1 MSSKN
6 RKTSASNSNSSARS
20 VKPSSEVAGEAF
32 RRAAL
37 LADGLFPHQVEGLAF
52 LLGRRRAILADDMGL
67 GKTRQSIIA
76 MREAAPEGPWLVVC
90 PASVK
95 RNWQREIHAAL
106 GEDATVNVIGA
117 LEVPP
122 PSYRGWVVV
131 NYDILKKHITALR
144 ALPWAGLVFDEAHYL
159 KNHTSQRSKLG
170 TSLVASAAG
179 EPAVHCLTGTPL
191 TNRPRDL
198 FPLLQLVKH
207 PLARSFFTFAKKY
220 CGAYDNGFGLVTD
233 GASNLA
239 ELTLQLHGVMLRR
252 TKDQVLDL
260 PPKIRTWLDLEVP
273 LGTAANEM
281 RQVVEM
287 LVLGIANQQ
296 SGGARAPTDRSAG
309 RDRVKLLALL
319 TKVRQKVAV
328 AKVKQ
333 TIEFV
338 KGALDQGEKV
348 IVFTSF
354 DAPAKS
360 IAAALGESAVLLTG
374 ATPTEKRQAL
384 VDRFQTDPRVTVFV
398 SNLIA
403 GGIGINLTAA
413 TQVVFND
420 LDWVPANHWQAEDR
434 AYRIGQKRI
443 VTVTYMVAAGTVDTF
458 VQRALTLKA
467 QVIESVV
474 DGKVL
479 GDAAGG
485 DILRDLEETLRLM
498 SPGLADASAIGGAVG
513 ETRDPDWA
521 RRVVEAAAEELRK
534 RYAQADAEA
543 AAADVHGGA
552 KSSPR
557 APRPTLTPEIIDA
570 LASALS
576 GPKAQTL
583 EFPSSRDPSKKYVV
597 SIVGAD
603 MDCSCPGFEYRG
615 TCKHIIEVR
624 SKGAR
629 K

>member
-1 MSSKN
+1 V
-6 RKTSASNSNSSARS
+6 SNKQTNARAAT
-20 VKPSSEVAGEAF
+20 PSDEVASEAL
-32 RRAAL
+32 RRAAA

-95 RNWQREIHAAL
+95 RNWQREIHAAI
-106 GEDATVNVIGA
+106 GSDAAVAVVGDA
-117 LEVPP
+117 AVPDAAF
-122 PSYRGWVVV
+122 RGWVVI
-131 NYDILKKHITALR
+131 NYDLLKKHIDALLT
-144 ALPWAGLVFDEAHYL
+144 LPWAGLLFDEAHYL

-170 TSLVASAAG
+170 TKLVASAPG

-220 CGAYDNGFGLVTD
+220 CGAYNNGFGLVTD
-233 GASNLA
+233 GASNLG

-273 LGTAANEM
+273 LGIAANEM

-287 LVLGIANQQ
+287 LVQGVVNQTH
-296 SGGARAPTDRSAG
+296 GGQRATTDRSAN
-309 RDRVKLLALL
+309 RDRVRLLALL
-319 TKVRQKVAV
+319 TKVRQKLAV

-333 TIEFV
+333 TVDFV
-338 KGALDQGEKV
+338 QGALDQGEKV
-348 IVFTSF
+348 IVFTGF

-360 IAAALGESAVLLTG
+360 IAEAFGDQAVLLTG
-374 ATPTEKRQAL
+374 ATPPEQRQKL
-384 VDRFQTDPRVTVFV
+384 VDRFQQDPNVRVFV

-403 GGIGINLTAA
+403 GGTGLTLTAA

-443 VTVTYMVAAGTVDTF
+443 VQVTYMVAAGTVDTF
-458 VQRALTLKA
+458 VHRALSLKA
-467 QVIESVV
+467 QIVEAVV
-474 DGKVL
+474 DGKAL
-479 GDAAGG
+479 GELGSG
-485 DILRDLEETLRLM
+485 DILRDLEDTLRQM
-498 SPGLADASAIGGAVG
+498 SSGLADATALADTNG
-513 ETRDPDWA
+513 ENRDADWA
-521 RRVVEAAAEELRK
+521 RRVVEAAAEDLRK
-534 RYAQADAEA
+534 RYEQPDAKGEPA
-543 AAADVHGGA
+543 VDT
-552 KSSPR
+552 R
-557 APRPTLTPEIIDA
+557 PRPVLTAEVIQA
-570 LASALS
+570 LANALT
-576 GPKAQTL
+576 GPTASKF
-583 EFPSSRDPSKKYVV
+583 EFPSSSDPRKKYTVTV
-597 SIVGAD
+597 MGPD
-603 MDCSCPGFEYRG
+603 MDCTCPGFEYRG
-615 TCKHIIEVR
+615 TCKHIVEVR
-624 SKGAR
+624 SKGGR

>member
-1 MSSKN
+1 MAAKQMN
-6 RKTSASNSNSSARS
+6 TRA
-20 VKPSSEVAGEAF
+20 VKPSDEVAGEALQ
-32 RRAAL
+32 RATA

-67 GKTRQSIIA
+67 GKTRQSIVA

-95 RNWQREIHAAL
+95 RNWQREIHAAI
-106 GEDATVNVIGA
+106 GNDAAVTVVGDA
-117 LEVPP
+117 AVPDAAF
-122 PSYRGWVVV
+122 RGWVVI
-131 NYDILKKHITALR
+131 NYDLLKKHIDALL
-144 ALPWAGLVFDEAHYL
+144 ALPWAGLIFDEAHYL

-170 TSLVASAAG
+170 TKLVASAPG

-233 GASNLA
+233 GASNLG

-287 LVLGIANQQ
+287 LVQGVVSQTH
-296 SGGARAPTDRSAG
+296 GGQRATTDRSAN

-319 TKVRQKVAV
+319 TKVRQKLAV

-333 TIEFV
+333 TVEFV
-338 KGALDQGEKV
+338 QGALDQGEKV
-348 IVFTSF
+348 IVFTGF

-360 IAAALGESAVLLTG
+360 IAEVFGEQAVLLTG
-374 ATPTEKRQAL
+374 ATPPEQRQKL
-384 VDRFQTDPRVTVFV
+384 VDRFQQDPNVRIFV

-403 GGIGINLTAA
+403 GGTGLTLTAA

-443 VTVTYMVAAGTVDTF
+443 VQVTYMVAAGTVDTF
-458 VQRALTLKA
+458 VHRALSLKA
-467 QVIESVV
+467 QIVEAVV
-474 DGKVL
+474 DGKAL
-479 GDAAGG
+479 GELGSG
-485 DILRDLEETLRLM
+485 DILRDLEDTLRQM
-498 SPGLADASAIGGAVG
+498 SSGLADAAALADANGQD
-513 ETRDPDWA
+513 RDADWA
-521 RRVVEAAAEELRK
+521 RRVVEAAAEDLRK
-534 RYAQADAEA
+534 RYEQPDASGEPA
-543 AAADVHGGA
+543 AN
-552 KSSPR
+552 KR
-557 APRPTLTPEIIDA
+557 QRPILTAEVIQA
-570 LASALS
+570 LANALT
-576 GPKAQTL
+576 GPTASKF
-583 EFPSSRDPSKKYVV
+583 EFPSSRDPQKKYTVTV
-597 SIVGAD
+597 MGPD
-603 MDCSCPGFEYRG
+603 MDCTCPGFEYRG
-615 TCKHIIEVR
+615 TCKHIVEVR
-624 SKGAR
+624 SKGGR

>member
-1 MSSKN
+1 MAAKQMN
-6 RKTSASNSNSSARS
+6 TRA
-20 VKPSSEVAGEAF
+20 VKPSDEVAGEALQ
-32 RRAAL
+32 RATS

-67 GKTRQSIIA
+67 GKTRQSIVA

-95 RNWQREIHAAL
+95 RNWQREIDAAL
-106 GEDATVNVIGA
+106 GGPQEVAVIGDRA
-117 LEVPP
+117 VP
-122 PSYRGWVVV
+122 SAGYRGWVVV
-131 NYDILKKHITALR
+131 NYDLLKKHIDGLL
-144 ALPWAGLVFDEAHYL
+144 ALPWAGLIFDEAHYL

-170 TSLVASAAG
+170 TKLVTSAPG

-220 CGAYDNGFGLVTD
+220 CGAYDNGYGLVTD
-233 GASNLA
+233 GASNLE

-287 LVLGIANQQ
+287 LVTGIAGQTH
-296 SGGARAPTDRSAG
+296 GGRRATTDRSAN

-319 TKVRQKVAV
+319 TKVRQKLAV

-333 TIEFV
+333 TIDFV
-338 KGALDQGEKV
+338 QGALDQGEKV
-348 IVFTSF
+348 IVFTGF
-354 DAPAKS
+354 DASAKS
-360 IAAALGESAVLLTG
+360 IAEAFGDQAVLLTG
-374 ATPTEKRQAL
+374 ATPTDQRQKL
-384 VDRFQTDPRVTVFV
+384 VDRFQNDPGVRVFV

-403 GGIGINLTAA
+403 GGTGITLTAA

-443 VTVTYMVAAGTVDTF
+443 VQVTYMVAAGTVDTF
-458 VQRALTLKA
+458 VQRALSLKA
-467 QVIESVV
+467 AIVEAVV
-474 DGKVL
+474 DGKAIGDL
-479 GDAAGG
+479 GGG
-485 DILRDLEETLRLM
+485 DILRDLEETLRQM
-498 SPGLADASAIGGAVG
+498 SSGLADASALEGADPA
-513 ETRDPDWA
+513 TRDQDWA
-521 RRVVEAAAEELRK
+521 RRIVESAAEELRK
-534 RYAQADAEA
+534 RYAEADAATAKGA
-543 AAADVHGGA
+543 AP
-552 KSSPR
+552 SSSR
-557 APRPTLTPEIIDA
+557 PRPALTPEIIEA
-570 LASALS
+570 LANALS
-576 GPKAQTL
+576 GPKAQTV
-583 EFPSSRDPSKKYVV
+583 EFASSKDPSKKYVV
-597 SIVGAD
+597 SIVGPD
-603 MDCSCPGFEYRG
+603 MDCTCPGFEYRG
-615 TCKHIIEVR
+615 TCKHIVEVR

>member
-1 MSSKN
+1 MATN
-6 RKTSASNSNSSARS
+6 QTNVRA
-20 VKPSSEVAGEAF
+20 VKPSDEVAEEALQ
-32 RRAAL
+32 RATA

-67 GKTRQSIIA
+67 GKTRQSIVA

-95 RNWQREIHAAL
+95 RNWQREIHAAI
-106 GEDATVNVIGA
+106 GSDAPVTVVGDA
-117 LEVPP
+117 AVPGNAF
-122 PSYRGWVVV
+122 RGWVVI
-131 NYDILKKHITALR
+131 NYDLLKKHIDALL
-144 ALPWAGLVFDEAHYL
+144 ALPWAGLIFDEAHYL

-170 TSLVASAAG
+170 TKLVASAPN

-233 GASNLA
+233 GASNLG

-252 TKDQVLDL
+252 TKDEVLNL

-287 LVLGIANQQ
+287 LVQGVVNQTH
-296 SGGARAPTDRSAG
+296 GGQRATTDRSAN

-319 TKVRQKVAV
+319 TKVRQKLAV
-328 AKVKQ
+328 AKVNQ
-333 TIEFV
+333 TVDFV
-338 KGALDQGEKV
+338 QGALDQGEKV
-348 IVFTSF
+348 IVFTGF

-360 IAAALGESAVLLTG
+360 IAEAFGDQAVLLTG
-374 ATPTEKRQAL
+374 ATPPEQRQKL
-384 VDRFQTDPRVTVFV
+384 VDQFQQDPNVRVFV

-403 GGIGINLTAA
+403 GGTGLTLTAA

-443 VTVTYMVAAGTVDTF
+443 VQVTYMVAAGTVDTF
-458 VQRALTLKA
+458 VHRALSLKA
-467 QVIESVV
+467 QIVEAVV
-474 DGKVL
+474 DGKSL
-479 GDAAGG
+479 GELGSG
-485 DILRDLEETLRLM
+485 DILRDLEDTLRQM
-498 SPGLADASAIGGAVG
+498 SSGLADATALADADG
-513 ETRDPDWA
+513 ENRDADWA
-521 RRVVEAAAEELRK
+521 RRVVEAAAEDLRK
-534 RYAQADAEA
+534 RYEQPNANGEPATN
-543 AAADVHGGA
+543 
-552 KSSPR
+552 KR
-557 APRPTLTPEIIDA
+557 PRPVLTAEVIQA
-570 LASALS
+570 LANALVGPS
-576 GPKAQTL
+576 GSKF
-583 EFPSSRDPSKKYVV
+583 EFPSSSDPRKKYTVTV
-597 SIVGAD
+597 MGSD
-603 MDCSCPGFEYRG
+603 MDCTCPGFEYRG
-615 TCKHIIEVR
+615 TCKHIVEVR
-624 SKGAR
+624 SKGGR

>member
-1 MSSKN
+1 MATTQM
-6 RKTSASNSNSSARS
+6 KTRA
-20 VKPSSEVAGEAF
+20 VKPSDEVAGEALQ
-32 RRAAL
+32 RATS

-67 GKTRQSIIA
+67 GKTRQSIVA
-76 MREAAPEGPWLVVC
+76 MREAAPDGPWLVVC

-95 RNWQREIHAAL
+95 RNWHREIDAAL
-106 GEDATVNVIGA
+106 GGQQPVAVIGDRA
-117 LEVPP
+117 VPP
-122 PSYRGWVVV
+122 AGYRGWVVI
-131 NYDILKKHITALR
+131 NYDLLKKHIDNLL
-144 ALPWAGLVFDEAHYL
+144 ALPWAGLIFDEAHYL

-170 TSLVASAAG
+170 TKLVASAPS

-220 CGAYDNGFGLVTD
+220 CGAYDNGYGLVTD

-260 PPKIRTWLDLEVP
+260 PPKIRTCLDLEVP

-287 LVLGIANQQ
+287 LVLGIAEQTH
-296 SGGARAPTDRSAG
+296 GGRRATTDRSAN

-319 TKVRQKVAV
+319 TKVRQKLAV

-333 TIEFV
+333 TIDFV
-338 KGALDQGEKV
+338 QGALDQGEKV
-348 IVFTSF
+348 IVFTGF

-360 IAAALGESAVLLTG
+360 IAEAFGEQAVLLTG
-374 ATPTEKRQAL
+374 ATPTDQRQKL
-384 VDRFQTDPRVTVFV
+384 VDRFQNDQGVRVFV

-403 GGIGINLTAA
+403 GGTGITLTAA

-443 VTVTYMVAAGTVDTF
+443 VQVTYMVAAGTVDTF
-458 VQRALTLKA
+458 VQRALSLKA
-467 QVIESVV
+467 AIVEAVV

-479 GDAAGG
+479 GDIGGG
-485 DILRDLEETLRLM
+485 DILSDLEETLRQM
-498 SPGLADASAIGGAVG
+498 SSGLADASALEGAG
-513 ETRDPDWA
+513 AASRDQDWA
-521 RRVVEAAAEELRK
+521 RRVVESAAEELRK
-534 RYAQADAEA
+534 RYPQSDAPEVTGA
-543 AAADVHGGA
+543 AA
-552 KSSPR
+552 SSSR
-557 APRPTLTPEIIDA
+557 PRPALTPDIIEA
-570 LASALS
+570 LANALS
-576 GPKAQTL
+576 GPKAQTV
-583 EFPSSRDPSKKYVV
+583 EFASSRDPSKKYVV
-597 SIVGAD
+597 SIVGPD
-603 MDCSCPGFEYRG
+603 MDCTCPGFEYRG
-615 TCKHIIEVR
+615 TCKHIVEVR

>member
-1 MSSKN
+1 MAAKQMN
-6 RKTSASNSNSSARS
+6 TRA
-20 VKPSSEVAGEAF
+20 VKPSDEVAGEALQ
-32 RRAAL
+32 RATS

-67 GKTRQSIIA
+67 GKTRQSIVAI
-76 MREAAPEGPWLVVC
+76 REAAPEGPWLVVC

-95 RNWQREIHAAL
+95 RNWQREIDAAL
-106 GEDATVNVIGA
+106 GRQQEVAVIGDRT
-117 LEVPP
+117 VPP
-122 PSYRGWVVV
+122 VGYRGWVVV
-131 NYDILKKHITALR
+131 NYDLLKKHIDSLL
-144 ALPWAGLVFDEAHYL
+144 ALPWAGLIFDEAHYL

-170 TSLVASAAG
+170 TKLVASAPG

-207 PLARSFFTFAKKY
+207 PLARSFFSFAKRY
-220 CGAYDNGFGLVTD
+220 CGAYDNGYGLVTD
-233 GASNLA
+233 GASNLE

-287 LVLGIANQQ
+287 LVTGIAGQTH
-296 SGGARAPTDRSAG
+296 GGRRATTDRSAN

-319 TKVRQKVAV
+319 TKVRQKLAV

-333 TIEFV
+333 TIDFV
-338 KGALDQGEKV
+338 QGALDQGEKV
-348 IVFTSF
+348 IVFTGF
-354 DAPAKS
+354 DAPAKI
-360 IAAALGESAVLLTG
+360 IAEAFGDQAVLLTG
-374 ATPTEKRQAL
+374 ATPTDQRQKL
-384 VDRFQTDPRVTVFV
+384 VDRFQTEPGVRVFV

-403 GGIGINLTAA
+403 GGTGITLTAA

-443 VTVTYMVAAGTVDTF
+443 VQVTYMVAAGTVDTF
-458 VQRALTLKA
+458 VQRALSLKA
-467 QVIESVV
+467 AIVEAVV
-474 DGKVL
+474 DGKAL
-479 GDAAGG
+479 GDIGGG
-485 DILRDLEETLRLM
+485 DILRDLEETLRQM
-498 SPGLADASAIGGAVG
+498 SSGLADASALEGADPA
-513 ETRDPDWA
+513 TRDQDWA
-521 RRVVEAAAEELRK
+521 RRVVESAAEELRK
-534 RYAQADAEA
+534 RYAEADA
-543 AAADVHGGA
+543 AAATGA
-552 KSSPR
+552 TPSSSR
-557 APRPTLTPEIIDA
+557 PRPALTPEIIEA
-570 LASALS
+570 LANALS
-576 GPKAQTL
+576 GPKAQTV
-583 EFPSSRDPSKKYVV
+583 EFASSKDPSKKYVV
-597 SIVGAD
+597 SIVGPD
-603 MDCSCPGFEYRG
+603 MDCTCPGFEYRG
-615 TCKHIIEVR
+615 TCKHIVEVR

>member
-1 MSSKN
+1 MATN
-6 RKTSASNSNSSARS
+6 QTNVRA
-20 VKPSSEVAGEAF
+20 VKPSDEVAEEALQ
-32 RRAAL
+32 RATA

-67 GKTRQSIIA
+67 GKTRQSIVA

-95 RNWQREIHAAL
+95 RNWQREIHAAI
-106 GEDATVNVIGA
+106 GSDAPVTVVGDA
-117 LEVPP
+117 AVPGNAF
-122 PSYRGWVVV
+122 RGWVVV
-131 NYDILKKHITALR
+131 NYDLLKKHIDALL
-144 ALPWAGLVFDEAHYL
+144 ALPWAGLIFDEAHYL

-170 TSLVASAAG
+170 TKLVASAPN

-233 GASNLA
+233 GASNLG

-252 TKDQVLDL
+252 TKDEVLNL

-287 LVLGIANQQ
+287 LVQGVVNQTH
-296 SGGARAPTDRSAG
+296 GGQRATTDRSAN

-319 TKVRQKVAV
+319 TKVRQKLAV
-328 AKVKQ
+328 AKVNQ
-333 TIEFV
+333 TVDFV
-338 KGALDQGEKV
+338 QGALDQGEKV
-348 IVFTSF
+348 IVFTGF

-360 IAAALGESAVLLTG
+360 IAEAFGDQAVLLTG
-374 ATPTEKRQAL
+374 ATPPEQRQKL
-384 VDRFQTDPRVTVFV
+384 VDQFQQDPNVRVFV

-403 GGIGINLTAA
+403 GGTGLTLTAA

-443 VTVTYMVAAGTVDTF
+443 VQVTYMVAAGTVDTF
-458 VQRALTLKA
+458 VHRALSLKA
-467 QVIESVV
+467 QIVEAVV
-474 DGKVL
+474 DGKSL
-479 GDAAGG
+479 GELGSG
-485 DILRDLEETLRLM
+485 DILRDLEDTLRQM
-498 SPGLADASAIGGAVG
+498 SSGLADATALADADG
-513 ETRDPDWA
+513 ENRDADWA
-521 RRVVEAAAEELRK
+521 RRVVEAAAEDLRK
-534 RYAQADAEA
+534 RYEQPDANGEPA
-543 AAADVHGGA
+543 VN
-552 KSSPR
+552 KRPSPV
-557 APRPTLTPEIIDA
+557 LTAEVIQA
-570 LASALS
+570 LANALAGPS
-576 GPKAQTL
+576 GSKF
-583 EFPSSRDPSKKYVV
+583 EFPSSSDPRKKYTVTV
-597 SIVGAD
+597 MGSD
-603 MDCSCPGFEYRG
+603 MDCTCPGFEYRG
-615 TCKHIIEVR
+615 TCKHIVEVR
-624 SKGAR
+624 SKGGR

>member
-1 MSSKN
+1 MAAKQMN
-6 RKTSASNSNSSARS
+6 TRA
-20 VKPSSEVAGEAF
+20 VKPSDEVAGEALQ
-32 RRAAL
+32 RATS

-67 GKTRQSIIA
+67 GKTRQSIVA

-95 RNWQREIHAAL
+95 RNWQREIDAAL
-106 GEDATVNVIGA
+106 GGPQEVAVIGERA
-117 LEVPP
+117 VP
-122 PSYRGWVVV
+122 SAGYRGWVVV
-131 NYDILKKHITALR
+131 NYDLLKKHIDGLV
-144 ALPWAGLVFDEAHYL
+144 ALPWAGLIFDEAHYL

-170 TSLVASAAG
+170 TKLVTSAPG

-220 CGAYDNGFGLVTD
+220 CGAYDNGYGLVTD
-233 GASNLA
+233 GASNLE

-287 LVLGIANQQ
+287 LVSGIAGQTH
-296 SGGARAPTDRSAG
+296 GGRRATTDRSAN

-319 TKVRQKVAV
+319 TKVRQKLAV

-333 TIEFV
+333 TIDFV
-338 KGALDQGEKV
+338 QGALDQGEKV
-348 IVFTSF
+348 IVFTGF
-354 DAPAKS
+354 DASAKS
-360 IAAALGESAVLLTG
+360 IAEAFGDQAVLLTG
-374 ATPTEKRQAL
+374 ATPTDQRQKL
-384 VDRFQTDPRVTVFV
+384 VDRFQNDPGARVFV

-403 GGIGINLTAA
+403 GGTGITLTAA

-443 VTVTYMVAAGTVDTF
+443 VQVTYMVAAGTVDTF
-458 VQRALTLKA
+458 VQRALSLKA
-467 QVIESVV
+467 AIVEAVV
-474 DGKVL
+474 DGKAIGDL
-479 GDAAGG
+479 GGG
-485 DILRDLEETLRLM
+485 DILRDLEETLRQM
-498 SPGLADASAIGGAVG
+498 SSGLADASALEGADPA
-513 ETRDPDWA
+513 TRDQDWA
-521 RRVVEAAAEELRK
+521 RRVVESAAEELRK
-534 RYAQADAEA
+534 RYAEADAATAKGA
-543 AAADVHGGA
+543 AP
-552 KSSPR
+552 SFSR
-557 APRPTLTPEIIDA
+557 PRPALTPEIIEA
-570 LASALS
+570 LANALS
-576 GPKAQTL
+576 GPKVQTV
-583 EFPSSRDPSKKYVV
+583 EFASSKDPSKKYVV
-597 SIVGAD
+597 SIVGPD
-603 MDCSCPGFEYRG
+603 MDCTCPGFEYRG
-615 TCKHIIEVR
+615 TCKHIVEVR